1 MFEVFV
7 VGGWWWW
14 WLVVV
19 VGGCWWCCE
28 GCPIDFFYAVGCTV
42 EFFFVNL
49 LFPVLE
55 DADVD
60 SVFKLLMRGVFQ
72 NCVSS

>member
-1 MFEVFV
+1 
-7 VGGWWWW
+7 
-14 WLVVV
+14 VVV

-28 GCPIDFFYAVGCTV
+28 GCPIDFFYAVNARLNS
-42 EFFFVNL
+42 FLLILLLFPHNL
-49 LFPVLE
+49 FPHLFPVLE

>member
-1 MFEVFV
+1 MLFMFPH
-7 VGGWWWW
+7 
-14 WLVVV
+14 WL
-19 VGGCWWCCE
+19 
-28 GCPIDFFYAVGCTV
+28 PR
-42 EFFFVNL
+42 

-72 NCVSS
+72 NCVSSGILGVVCAATKVGSQTAQPLF